1 MLSLFA
7 VIKFFGNFPDEM
19 FQNCKIFVTKGHLPV
34 ALFFHLGY
42 NGFASPVWKWSQMSV
57 SSWTPLSE
65 RKVDFLMK
73 KSRKLLA
80 MGLSLAMAF
89 GLAACSTTGGQPT
102 TTPSASPSASVQP
115 SESTPAAEGKLS
127 VFMITDKGD
136 INDKSFNQGT
146 WEGVQA
152 WCAANDA
159 ESQYLKPADATTDDY
174 VTSIEQAV
182 SAGANVIVT
191 PGFLFEE
198 PIFLVQ
204 DKYPDVSFV
213 LIDGNPHN
221 ADYTEFKT
229 ANNTVGI
236 LFAEEQVGYLAGY
249 AAVKDGDTK
258 LGFLGGMAVP
268 AVVRYGYGFV
278 QGANDAA
285 AELGVKIDM
294 KYYYTGGFAATPE
307 AQAMAASWYNSG
319 TEVIF
324 ACGGSVG
331 NSAMA
336 AAEANNGKVIGV
348 DVDQSGESAT
358 VISSAMKGLSESVGQ
373 MLDAYKAGTFPGS
386 ENLVLGASE
395 NALGLPMSTS
405 KWEKFSQADYDT
417 LYGKLADGSI
427 TLKKDADADSKVYSE
442 TSDPT
447 ALGCENVTVEF
458 VAS

>member
-1 MLSLFA
+1 MALL
-7 VIKFFGNFPDEM
+7 VQLGNGKHCLYPA
-19 FQNCKIFVTKGHLPV
+19 GHL
-34 ALFFHLGY
+34 F
-42 NGFASPVWKWSQMSV
+42 
-57 SSWTPLSE
+57 E
-65 RKVDFLMK
+65 RKVDSSMK

-80 MGLSLAMAF
+80 MGLSLAMVL
-89 GLAACSTTGGQPT
+89 GLAACTTTGGQPSASAPAA
-102 TTPSASPSASVQP
+102 PSASAPAAPSA
-115 SESTPAAEGKLS
+115 STPAAEGKTK

-152 WCAANDA
+152 WAAANDA
-159 ESQYLKPADATTDDY
+159 EAQYLKPADATTSDY

-182 SAGANVIVT
+182 TAGANVVVT

-204 DKYPDVSFV
+204 DQYPDVKFI
-213 LIDGNPHN
+213 LIDGNAHN
-221 ADYTEFKT
+221 ADYTEYKT
-229 ANNTVGI
+229 ASNTVGI

-249 AAVKDGDTK
+249 AAVKDGNTK

-285 AELGVKIDM
+285 AEMGVKIDM
-294 KYYYTGGFAATPE
+294 QYHYTGGFAATPE
-307 AQAMAASWYNSG
+307 AQALAAGWYNSG
-319 TEVIF
+319 TQVIF
-324 ACGGSVG
+324 GCGGAVG

-336 AAEANNGKVIGV
+336 AAEAANGKVIGV
-348 DVDQSGESAT
+348 DVDQSGESVT

-373 MLDAYKAGTFPGS
+373 MLDAYKAGTFPGG

-395 NALGLPMSTS
+395 HAVGLPMETS
-405 KWEKFSQADYDT
+405 KWEKFSQADYDA
-417 LYGKLADGSI
+417 LYAKLADGSI
-427 TLKKDADADSKVYSE
+427 VLKKDADADGKAYSE

-447 ALGCENVTVEF
+447 ALGSENVTVSF